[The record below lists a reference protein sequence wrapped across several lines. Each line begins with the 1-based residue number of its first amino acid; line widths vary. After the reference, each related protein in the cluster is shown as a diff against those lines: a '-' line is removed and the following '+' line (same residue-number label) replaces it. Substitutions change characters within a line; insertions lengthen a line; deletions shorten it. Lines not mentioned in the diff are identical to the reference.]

1 MSSKSAPK
9 TSNRKH
15 PGEQAPDNKPV
26 PLTPEE
32 QRQVGGGGDS
42 PRPSPKGGW

>member
-9 TSNRKH
+9 TPNRK

-32 QRQVGGGGDS
+32 QKQVGGGGDS
-42 PRPSPKGGW
+42 PRPLPKGGW